1 MTEFFACSSSGAVL
15 EDGPNLSQ
23 GSPRYPKVSQVPRW
37 RRGNRT
43 TKALWQVCRCSFHAS
58 LGIKTPKLYESL
70 ESIPQWW
77 LLWKNH
83 GTSCLPP
90 VLMQLRFG
98 LEDPHECPW
107 QRATNAADFNQ
118 PLYGPVLPKDVSMSN
133 SVLSSFQECR
143 QKAAQ
148 LQCLTIV
155 MSPSLRFKLIHSQS
169 LSCQSRHWCVPG
181 PHRILYELWIG

>member
-1 MTEFFACSSSGAVL
+1 MTSRKQNNQSIVTGLPVFLSCFSWNQNAKTLRIFGKHTPVVIAV
-15 EDGPNLSQ
+15 EEPWN
-23 GSPRYPKVSQVPRW
+23 
-37 RRGNRT
+37 
-43 TKALWQVCRCSFHAS
+43 
-58 LGIKTPKLYESL
+58 KL
-70 ESIPQWW
+70 P
-77 LLWKNH
+77 
-83 GTSCLPP
+83 PP